1 VEAYENILDNVPEG
15 IVACVSDSY
24 DIYNAVRNLWGGK
37 LRDKVMQRSGTL
49 VIRPDSGDAVS
60 VLEELFKIAA
70 DRFGYEVNR
79 KGWKV
84 VAPQVRFIQGDGV
97 NYYTIQNMISQL
109 TRRGWSMDNWSFGMG
124 GALLQQVNR
133 DTLRFAL
140 KCSAIDINGEW
151 HDVYKQPVTD
161 PGKDS
166 RAGRFV
172 LLKEGSEFVTVKENP
187 SEPVSGADQLETV
200 LENGVLHREQTLEEI
215 REIAAGF
222 DDYGKNPREKQ
233 DRIDPAAGKTN

>member
-1 VEAYENILDNVPEG
+1 
-15 IVACVSDSY
+15 
-24 DIYNAVRNLWGGK
+24 
-37 LRDKVMQRSGTL
+37 
-49 VIRPDSGDAVS
+49 
-60 VLEELFKIAA
+60 
-70 DRFGYEVNR
+70 
-79 KGWKV
+79 
-84 VAPQVRFIQGDGV
+84 
-97 NYYTIQNMISQL
+97 
-109 TRRGWSMDNWSFGMG
+109 MDNWSFGMG

-140 KCSAIDINGEW
+140 KCSAIDVNGQW

-166 RAGRFV
+166 RAGRFM
-172 LLKEGSEFVTVKENP
+172 LLKEGSEFVTITQN
-187 SEPVSGADQLETV
+187 SGQHVSGADQLETV

>member
-1 VEAYENILDNVPEG
+1 
-15 IVACVSDSY
+15 
-24 DIYNAVRNLWGGK
+24 
-37 LRDKVMQRSGTL
+37 
-49 VIRPDSGDAVS
+49 
-60 VLEELFKIAA
+60 
-70 DRFGYEVNR
+70 
-79 KGWKV
+79 
-84 VAPQVRFIQGDGV
+84 
-97 NYYTIQNMISQL
+97 
-109 TRRGWSMDNWSFGMG
+109 
-124 GALLQQVNR
+124 
-133 DTLRFAL
+133 
-140 KCSAIDINGEW
+140 
-151 HDVYKQPVTD
+151 VTD